1 MKKVALIA
9 VPILSLLGVGAA
21 SLYVSD
27 SPQSKKA
34 QSQHDTTIDLSSQKD
49 FFEFSLSSLGEHS
62 LEEIQEN
69 IEESISQQNSLG
81 IDVELFQTYLAY
93 KRALSKLEPLE
104 DTTLS
109 LSQLQRLNEAI
120 LNLQLEYFND
130 QQISQLFDE
139 ENRLRQLAI
148 EKLVIKT
155 YEQDSDYQQLLL
167 NQALSEQPEYIQQ
180 SERNNALTRQL
191 DQTALLSSQDK
202 YLARVELVGE
212 EGAQRLQKLDEQR
225 AAFETVLTNYLE
237 KRADILDDEF
247 LDSEQKQLEIAN
259 LRKQSFETTQWR
271 RIEALE
277 RFMTARTS
285 CIN

>member
-27 SPQSKKA
+27 SPQSKMA
-34 QSQHDTTIDLSSQKD
+34 QSQHDTAIDLSSQKD
-49 FFEFSLSSLGEHS
+49 FFEYSLSGLGEHS

-81 IDVELFQTYLAY
+81 IDVELLQTYLAY

-155 YEQDSDYQQLLL
+155 YEQDSDSQQLLL

-225 AAFETVLTNYLE
+225 ATFETELTNYLE

-247 LDSEQKQLEIAN
+247 LGREQKQLEIAN

-277 RFMTARTS
+277 RIHDS
-285 CIN
+285 QN

>member
-9 VPILSLLGVGAA
+9 VPILLLLGVGAA

-27 SPQSKKA
+27 SPQSKMA

-49 FFEFSLSSLGEHS
+49 FFEFSLSNLGEHS

-69 IEESISQQNSLG
+69 VEESISQQNSLG

-109 LSQLQRLNEAI
+109 LNQLQRLNEAI

-191 DQTALLSSQDK
+191 DQTELLSSQDK

-225 AAFETVLTNYLE
+225 AMFETELTNYLE

-247 LDSEQKQLEIAN
+247 LGREEKQLEIAN

-277 RFMTARTS
+277 RIHDS
-285 CIN
+285 QN

>member
-27 SPQSKKA
+27 SPQSKMT

-49 FFEFSLSSLGEHS
+49 FFEYSLSGLGEHS

-69 IEESISQQNSLG
+69 VEESISQQNSLG

-93 KRALSKLEPLE
+93 KRALSKLELLE

-109 LSQLQRLNEAI
+109 LNQLQRLNEAI

-130 QQISQLFDE
+130 QHISQLFDE

-148 EKLVIKT
+148 EKLAIKT
-155 YEQDSDYQQLLL
+155 YEQDSDSQQLLL

-191 DQTALLSSQDK
+191 DQTTLLSSQDK

-225 AAFETVLTNYLE
+225 ATFEIELTNYLE

-247 LDSEQKQLEIAN
+247 LGREQKQLEIAN

-277 RFMTARTS
+277 RIHDS
-285 CIN
+285 QN

>member
-9 VPILSLLGVGAA
+9 VPIFSLLGVGAA

-27 SPQSKKA
+27 SPQSKMA
-34 QSQHDTTIDLSSQKD
+34 RSQHDTTIDLSSQKD
-49 FFEFSLSSLGEHS
+49 FFEYSLSGLGEHS

-81 IDVELFQTYLAY
+81 IDVELFQSYLAY

-109 LSQLQRLNEAI
+109 LNQLQRLNEAI

-155 YEQDSDYQQLLL
+155 YEQDSDSQQLLL

-225 AAFETVLTNYLE
+225 ATFEIELTNYLE

-247 LDSEQKQLEIAN
+247 LGREQKQLEIAN

-277 RFMTARTS
+277 RIHDS
-285 CIN
+285 QN

>member
-27 SPQSKKA
+27 SPQSKMA
-34 QSQHDTTIDLSSQKD
+34 QSQHDTAIDLSSQKD

-69 IEESISQQNSLG
+69 VEESISQQNSLG

-93 KRALSKLEPLE
+93 KRALSKLELLE

-109 LSQLQRLNEAI
+109 LNQLQRLNEAI

-148 EKLVIKT
+148 EKLAIKT
-155 YEQDSDYQQLLL
+155 YEQDSDSQQLLL
-167 NQALSEQPEYIQQ
+167 NQALSEQPEHIQQ

-212 EGAQRLQKLDEQR
+212 EGAQRLQTLDEQR
-225 AAFETVLTNYLE
+225 ATFETELTNYLE
-237 KRADILDDEF
+237 KRADILNDEF

-277 RFMTARTS
+277 RIHDS
-285 CIN
+285 QN

>member
-27 SPQSKKA
+27 SPQSKMA
-34 QSQHDTTIDLSSQKD
+34 QSQHDTAIDLSSQKD
-49 FFEFSLSSLGEHS
+49 FFEYSLSGLGEHS

-69 IEESISQQNSLG
+69 VEESISQQNSLG
-81 IDVELFQTYLAY
+81 IDVELFQSYLAY

-109 LSQLQRLNEAI
+109 LNQLQRLNEAI

-148 EKLVIKT
+148 EKLAIKT
-155 YEQDSDYQQLLL
+155 YEQDSDSQQLLL

-191 DQTALLSSQDK
+191 DQIALLSSQDK

-212 EGAQRLQKLDEQR
+212 EGAQRLQTLDEQR
-225 AAFETVLTNYLE
+225 AMFETELTNYLE

-247 LDSEQKQLEIAN
+247 LGREEKQLEIAN

-277 RFMTARTS
+277 RIHDS
-285 CIN
+285 QN

>member
-1 MKKVALIA
+1 MKKVALTT

-27 SPQSKKA
+27 SPQSKMA

-49 FFEFSLSSLGEHS
+49 FFEYSLSGLGEHS

-81 IDVELFQTYLAY
+81 IDVELFQSYLAY

-109 LSQLQRLNEAI
+109 LNQLQRLNETI

-155 YEQDSDYQQLLL
+155 YEQDSDSQQLLL

-180 SERNNALTRQL
+180 SERNNALARQL

-202 YLARVELVGE
+202 HLARAELVGE
-212 EGAQRLQKLDEQR
+212 EGAQRLQTLDEQR
-225 AAFETVLTNYLE
+225 AMFETELTNYLE

-247 LDSEQKQLEIAN
+247 LGREEKQLEIAN

-277 RFMTARTS
+277 RIHDS
-285 CIN
+285 QN

>member
-27 SPQSKKA
+27 SPQSKMA
-34 QSQHDTTIDLSSQKD
+34 QSQHDTAIDLSSQKD

-81 IDVELFQTYLAY
+81 IDIELFQTYLAY
-93 KRALSKLEPLE
+93 KRALSKLELLE

-109 LSQLQRLNEAI
+109 LNQLQRLNEAI

-155 YEQDSDYQQLLL
+155 YEQDSDSQQLLL

-180 SERNNALTRQL
+180 SERNNALARQL
-191 DQTALLSSQDK
+191 DQTTLLSSQDK

-225 AAFETVLTNYLE
+225 ATFETELTNYLE

-247 LDSEQKQLEIAN
+247 LDNEEKQLEIAN
-259 LRKQSFETTQWR
+259 LRKQNFETTQWR

-277 RFMTARTS
+277 RIHDS
-285 CIN
+285 QN

>member
-9 VPILSLLGVGAA
+9 VPILLLLGVGAA

-27 SPQSKKA
+27 SPQSKMA

-49 FFEFSLSSLGEHS
+49 FFEYSLSGLGEHS

-69 IEESISQQNSLG
+69 IEQSTSQQNSLG
-81 IDVELFQTYLAY
+81 IDVELFQTYLVY

-148 EKLVIKT
+148 EKLLIKT
-155 YEQDSDYQQLLL
+155 YEQDSDSQQLLL

-191 DQTALLSSQDK
+191 DQTELLSSQDK
-202 YLARVELVGE
+202 YLARAELVGE
-212 EGAQRLQKLDEQR
+212 EGAQRLQTLDEQR
-225 AAFETVLTNYLE
+225 ATFETELANYIE

-247 LDSEQKQLEIAN
+247 LGREQKQLEIAN

-277 RFMTARTS
+277 RIHDS
-285 CIN
+285 QN

>member
-9 VPILSLLGVGAA
+9 VPILSLLGVGVA

-27 SPQSKKA
+27 SPQSKVA

-49 FFEFSLSSLGEHS
+49 FFEYSLSGLGEHS

-81 IDVELFQTYLAY
+81 IDVELFQSYLAY

-109 LSQLQRLNEAI
+109 LNQLQRLNEAI

-155 YEQDSDYQQLLL
+155 YEQDSDSQQLLL

-225 AAFETVLTNYLE
+225 ATFEIELTNYLE

-247 LDSEQKQLEIAN
+247 LGREQKQLEIAN

-277 RFMTARTS
+277 RIHDS
-285 CIN
+285 QN

>member
-27 SPQSKKA
+27 SPQSKMA
-34 QSQHDTTIDLSSQKD
+34 QSQHDTAIDLSSQKD

-93 KRALSKLEPLE
+93 KRALSKLELLE

-109 LSQLQRLNEAI
+109 LNQLQRLNEAI

-155 YEQDSDYQQLLL
+155 YEQDSDSQQLLL

-191 DQTALLSSQDK
+191 DQTELLSSQDK
-202 YLARVELVGE
+202 YLARAELVGE

-225 AAFETVLTNYLE
+225 AAFETELTNYLE

-247 LDSEQKQLEIAN
+247 LGREQKQLEIAN

-277 RFMTARTS
+277 RIHDS
-285 CIN
+285 QN

>member
-9 VPILSLLGVGAA
+9 VPILSLLGVGVA

-27 SPQSKKA
+27 SPQSKMA

-49 FFEFSLSSLGEHS
+49 FFEYSLSGLGEHS

-69 IEESISQQNSLG
+69 VEESISQQNSLG

-93 KRALSKLEPLE
+93 KRALSKLELLE

-109 LSQLQRLNEAI
+109 LNQLQRLNEAI

-155 YEQDSDYQQLLL
+155 YEQDSDSQQLLL

-191 DQTALLSSQDK
+191 DQTTLLSSQDK

-212 EGAQRLQKLDEQR
+212 EGAQRLQTLDEQR
-225 AAFETVLTNYLE
+225 ATFEIELTNYLE

-247 LDSEQKQLEIAN
+247 LGREQKQLEIAN

-277 RFMTARTS
+277 RIHDS
-285 CIN
+285 QN

>member
-225 AAFETVLTNYLE
+225 ATFEIELTNYLE
-237 KRADILDDEF
+237 KRADILEDEF
-247 LDSEQKQLEIAN
+247 LGREQKQLEIAN
-259 LRKQSFETTQWR
+259 LRKQSFERTQWR

-277 RFMTARTS
+277 RIHGS
-285 CIN
+285 QN

>member
-9 VPILSLLGVGAA
+9 VLILSLLGVGAA
-21 SLYVSD
+21 SLCVSD
-27 SPQSKKA
+27 SPQSKMA

-49 FFEFSLSSLGEHS
+49 FFEYSLSGLGEHS

-69 IEESISQQNSLG
+69 VEESISQQNSLG

-93 KRALSKLEPLE
+93 KRALSKLELLE

-109 LSQLQRLNEAI
+109 LNQLQRLNEAI

-130 QQISQLFDE
+130 QHISQLFDE

-148 EKLVIKT
+148 EKLAIKT
-155 YEQDSDYQQLLL
+155 YEQDSDSQQLLL

-225 AAFETVLTNYLE
+225 ATFEIELTNYLE

-247 LDSEQKQLEIAN
+247 LGREQKQLEIAN

-277 RFMTARTS
+277 RIHDS
-285 CIN
+285 QN

>member
-9 VPILSLLGVGAA
+9 VPILSLLGAGAA

-27 SPQSKKA
+27 SPQSKMA

-49 FFEFSLSSLGEHS
+49 FFEYSLSGLGEHS

-69 IEESISQQNSLG
+69 VEESISQQNSLG

-93 KRALSKLEPLE
+93 KRALSKLELLE

-109 LSQLQRLNEAI
+109 LNQLQRLNEAI

-155 YEQDSDYQQLLL
+155 YEQDSDSQQLLL

-191 DQTALLSSQDK
+191 DQTTLLSSQDK

-225 AAFETVLTNYLE
+225 ATFEIELTNYLE

-247 LDSEQKQLEIAN
+247 LGREQKQLEIAN
-259 LRKQSFETTQWR
+259 LRKQGFETTQWR

-277 RFMTARTS
+277 RIHDS
-285 CIN
+285 QN

>member
-27 SPQSKKA
+27 SPQSKMA
-34 QSQHDTTIDLSSQKD
+34 QSQHDTAIDLSSQKD

-69 IEESISQQNSLG
+69 VEESISQQNSLG

-109 LSQLQRLNEAI
+109 LNQLQRLNEAI

-139 ENRLRQLAI
+139 ENRIRQLAI

-155 YEQDSDYQQLLL
+155 YEQDSDSQQLLL

-180 SERNNALTRQL
+180 SERNNALARQL

-202 YLARVELVGE
+202 HLARAELVGE
-212 EGAQRLQKLDEQR
+212 EGAQRLQTLDEQR
-225 AAFETVLTNYLE
+225 AAFETELTNYLE

-247 LDSEQKQLEIAN
+247 LGREQKQLEIAN

-277 RFMTARTS
+277 HIHDS
-285 CIN
+285 QN

>member
-27 SPQSKKA
+27 SPQPKMA

-49 FFEFSLSSLGEHS
+49 FFEYSLSGLGEHS

-81 IDVELFQTYLAY
+81 IDVELFQSYLAY
-93 KRALSKLEPLE
+93 KRVLSKLEQLE

-155 YEQDSDYQQLLL
+155 YEQDSDSQQLLL

-191 DQTALLSSQDK
+191 DQTTLLSSQDK

-225 AAFETVLTNYLE
+225 AAFETELTNYLE

-247 LDSEQKQLEIAN
+247 WDSEEKQLEIAN

-277 RFMTARTS
+277 RIHDS
-285 CIN
+285 QN

>member
-27 SPQSKKA
+27 SPQSKMA
-34 QSQHDTTIDLSSQKD
+34 QSQHDTAIDLSSQKD

-69 IEESISQQNSLG
+69 VEESISQQNSLG

-93 KRALSKLEPLE
+93 KRALSKLELLE

-109 LSQLQRLNEAI
+109 LNQLQRLNEAI

-148 EKLVIKT
+148 EKLAIKT
-155 YEQDSDYQQLLL
+155 YEQDSDSQQLLL

-212 EGAQRLQKLDEQR
+212 EGAQRLQTLDEQR
-225 AAFETVLTNYLE
+225 ATFETELTNYLE
-237 KRADILDDEF
+237 KRADILNDEF

-277 RFMTARTS
+277 RIHDS
-285 CIN
+285 QN

>member
-27 SPQSKKA
+27 SPQSKMA
-34 QSQHDTTIDLSSQKD
+34 QSQHDTAIDFSSQKD
-49 FFEFSLSSLGEHS
+49 FFEYSLSGLGEHS

-155 YEQDSDYQQLLL
+155 YEQDSDSQQLLL

-180 SERNNALTRQL
+180 SERNNTLTRQL

-212 EGAQRLQKLDEQR
+212 DGAQRLQKLDEQR
-225 AAFETVLTNYLE
+225 AAFETELTNYLE

-247 LDSEQKQLEIAN
+247 WDSEEKQLEIAN

-277 RFMTARTS
+277 RIHDS
-285 CIN
+285 QN

>member
-1 MKKVALIA
+1 MTKVDLIA
-9 VPILSLLGVGAA
+9 VSILLLLGVGAA

-27 SPQSKKA
+27 SPQPKMA

-49 FFEFSLSSLGEHS
+49 FFEYSLSGLGEHS

-93 KRALSKLEPLE
+93 KRALSKLELLE

-109 LSQLQRLNEAI
+109 LNQLQRLNEAI

-155 YEQDSDYQQLLL
+155 YEQDSDSQQLLL

-191 DQTALLSSQDK
+191 DQTELLSSQDK

-225 AAFETVLTNYLE
+225 ATFETELTNYLE

-277 RFMTARTS
+277 RIHDS
-285 CIN
+285 QN

>member
-225 AAFETVLTNYLE
+225 ATFEIELTNYLE
-237 KRADILDDEF
+237 KRADILEDEF
-247 LDSEQKQLEIAN
+247 LGREQKQLEIAN

-277 RFMTARTS
+277 RIHDS
-285 CIN
+285 QN

>member
-27 SPQSKKA
+27 SPQSKMA
-34 QSQHDTTIDLSSQKD
+34 QSQHDTAIDFSSQKD
-49 FFEFSLSSLGEHS
+49 FFEYSLSGLGEYS

-155 YEQDSDYQQLLL
+155 YEQDSDSQQLLL

-212 EGAQRLQKLDEQR
+212 DGAQRLQKLDEQR
-225 AAFETVLTNYLE
+225 AAFETELTNYLE

-247 LDSEQKQLEIAN
+247 WDSEEKQLEIAN

-277 RFMTARTS
+277 RIHDS
-285 CIN
+285 QN

>member
-9 VPILSLLGVGAA
+9 VPILLLLGVGAA

-27 SPQSKKA
+27 SPQSKMA

-69 IEESISQQNSLG
+69 VEESISQQNSLG

-155 YEQDSDYQQLLL
+155 YEQDSDSQQLLL

-180 SERNNALTRQL
+180 SERNNALARQL

-225 AAFETVLTNYLE
+225 AAFETELTNYLE

-277 RFMTARTS
+277 RIHDS
-285 CIN
+285 QN

>member
-27 SPQSKKA
+27 SPQSKMA
-34 QSQHDTTIDLSSQKD
+34 QSQHDTAIDLSSQKD

-93 KRALSKLEPLE
+93 KRALSKLELLE

-109 LSQLQRLNEAI
+109 LNQLQRLNEAI

-155 YEQDSDYQQLLL
+155 YEQDSDSQKLLL

-191 DQTALLSSQDK
+191 DQTTLLSSQDK

-225 AAFETVLTNYLE
+225 ATFEIELTNYLE

-247 LDSEQKQLEIAN
+247 LGREQKQLEIAN

-277 RFMTARTS
+277 RIHDS
-285 CIN
+285 QN

>member
-9 VPILSLLGVGAA
+9 APILLLLGVGAA

-27 SPQSKKA
+27 SPQSKMA

-49 FFEFSLSSLGEHS
+49 FFEYSLSGLGEYS

-93 KRALSKLEPLE
+93 KRALSKLKPLK

-155 YEQDSDYQQLLL
+155 YEQDSDSQQLLL

-191 DQTALLSSQDK
+191 DQTELLSSQDK
-202 YLARVELVGE
+202 YLARAELVGE
-212 EGAQRLQKLDEQR
+212 EGAQRLQTLDEQR
-225 AAFETVLTNYLE
+225 ATFETELANYLE

-247 LDSEQKQLEIAN
+247 LGREQKQLEIAN

-277 RFMTARTS
+277 RIHDS
-285 CIN
+285 QN

>member
-9 VPILSLLGVGAA
+9 VPILLLLGVGAA

-27 SPQSKKA
+27 SPQSKMA

-69 IEESISQQNSLG
+69 VEESISQQNSLG
-81 IDVELFQTYLAY
+81 IDIELFQTYLAY

-109 LSQLQRLNEAI
+109 LNQLQRLNEAI

-155 YEQDSDYQQLLL
+155 YEQDYDYQQLLL

-277 RFMTARTS
+277 RIHDS
-285 CIN
+285 QN

>member
-9 VPILSLLGVGAA
+9 VPIFSLLGVGAA

-27 SPQSKKA
+27 SPQSKMA

-49 FFEFSLSSLGEHS
+49 FFEYSLSGLGEHS

-81 IDVELFQTYLAY
+81 IDVELFQSYLAY

-109 LSQLQRLNEAI
+109 LNQLQRLNEAI
-120 LNLQLEYFND
+120 LNLQFEYFND

-155 YEQDSDYQQLLL
+155 YEQDSDSQQLLL

-225 AAFETVLTNYLE
+225 ATFEIELTNYLE

-247 LDSEQKQLEIAN
+247 LGREQKQLEIAN

-277 RFMTARTS
+277 RIHDS
-285 CIN
+285 QN

>member
-27 SPQSKKA
+27 SPQSKMA

-49 FFEFSLSSLGEHS
+49 FFEYSLSGLGEHS

-81 IDVELFQTYLAY
+81 IDVELFQSYLAY

-109 LSQLQRLNEAI
+109 LNQLQRLNEAI

-148 EKLVIKT
+148 EKVVIKT
-155 YEQDSDYQQLLL
+155 YEQDSDSQQLLL

-225 AAFETVLTNYLE
+225 ATFEIELTNYLE

-247 LDSEQKQLEIAN
+247 LGREQKQLEIAN

-277 RFMTARTS
+277 RIHDS
-285 CIN
+285 QN

>member
-9 VPILSLLGVGAA
+9 VPILSLLGVGVA

-27 SPQSKKA
+27 SPQSKMA

-49 FFEFSLSSLGEHS
+49 FFEYSLSGLGEHS

-69 IEESISQQNSLG
+69 VEESISQQNSLG
-81 IDVELFQTYLAY
+81 IDVELFQSYLAY

-109 LSQLQRLNEAI
+109 LNQLQRLNEDI

-247 LDSEQKQLEIAN
+247 LGREQKQLEIAN

-277 RFMTARTS
+277 RIHDS
-285 CIN
+285 QN

>member
-9 VPILSLLGVGAA
+9 VPILSLLGVGVA

-27 SPQSKKA
+27 SPQSKMA
-34 QSQHDTTIDLSSQKD
+34 QSQYDTTIDLSSQKD
-49 FFEFSLSSLGEHS
+49 FFEYSLSGLGEHS

-69 IEESISQQNSLG
+69 VEESISQQNSLG
-81 IDVELFQTYLAY
+81 IDVELFQSYLAY

-109 LSQLQRLNEAI
+109 LNQLQRLNEAI
-120 LNLQLEYFND
+120 LNLQIEYFND

-277 RFMTARTS
+277 RFHDS
-285 CIN
+285 QN

>member
-27 SPQSKKA
+27 SPQSKMA
-34 QSQHDTTIDLSSQKD
+34 QSQHDTAIDLSSQKD

-69 IEESISQQNSLG
+69 VEESISQQNSLG
-81 IDVELFQTYLAY
+81 IDVELFQSYLAY

-109 LSQLQRLNEAI
+109 LNQLQRLNEAI

-155 YEQDSDYQQLLL
+155 YEQDSDSQQLLL

-180 SERNNALTRQL
+180 SERNNDLTRQL

-225 AAFETVLTNYLE
+225 AAFETELTNYLE

-277 RFMTARTS
+277 RIHDS
-285 CIN
+285 QN

>member
-27 SPQSKKA
+27 SPQSKMA
-34 QSQHDTTIDLSSQKD
+34 QSQHDTAIDLSSQKG

-93 KRALSKLEPLE
+93 KRALSKLELLE

-109 LSQLQRLNEAI
+109 LNQLQRLNEAI

-155 YEQDSDYQQLLL
+155 YEQDSDSQQLLL

-191 DQTALLSSQDK
+191 DQTTLLSSQDK

-225 AAFETVLTNYLE
+225 ATFEIELTNYLE

-247 LDSEQKQLEIAN
+247 LGREQKQLEIAN

-277 RFMTARTS
+277 RIHDS
-285 CIN
+285 QN

>member
-27 SPQSKKA
+27 SPQSKMA
-34 QSQHDTTIDLSSQKD
+34 QSQHDTAIDLSSQKD
-49 FFEFSLSSLGEHS
+49 FFEYSLSGLGEHS

-81 IDVELFQTYLAY
+81 IDVELLQTYLAY

-130 QQISQLFDE
+130 QQIFQLFDE

-225 AAFETVLTNYLE
+225 ATFETELTNYLE

-247 LDSEQKQLEIAN
+247 LGREQKQLEIAN

-277 RFMTARTS
+277 RIHDS
-285 CIN
+285 QN

>member
-27 SPQSKKA
+27 SPQPKMA

-49 FFEFSLSSLGEHS
+49 FFEYSLSGLGEHS

-81 IDVELFQTYLAY
+81 IDVELFQSYLAY

-109 LSQLQRLNEAI
+109 LNQLQRLNEAI

-155 YEQDSDYQQLLL
+155 YEQDSDSQQLLL

-225 AAFETVLTNYLE
+225 AAFETELTNYLE

-259 LRKQSFETTQWR
+259 LKKQSFETTQWR

-277 RFMTARTS
+277 RIHDS
-285 CIN
+285 QN

>member
-27 SPQSKKA
+27 SPQSKMA
-34 QSQHDTTIDLSSQKD
+34 QSQHDTAIDLSSQKD
-49 FFEFSLSSLGEHS
+49 FFEYSLSGLGEHS

-155 YEQDSDYQQLLL
+155 YEQDSDSQQLLL

-180 SERNNALTRQL
+180 SERKNALTRQL
-191 DQTALLSSQDK
+191 DQTELLSSQDK

-225 AAFETVLTNYLE
+225 ATFETELTNYLE

-259 LRKQSFETTQWR
+259 LKKQSFETTQWR

-277 RFMTARTS
+277 RIHDS
-285 CIN
+285 QN

>member
-27 SPQSKKA
+27 SPQPKMA

-49 FFEFSLSSLGEHS
+49 FFEYSLSGLGEHS

-93 KRALSKLEPLE
+93 KRALSKLELLE

-109 LSQLQRLNEAI
+109 LNQLQRLNEAI

-148 EKLVIKT
+148 EKLAIKT
-155 YEQDSDYQQLLL
+155 YEQDSDSQQLLL

-191 DQTALLSSQDK
+191 DQTTLLSSQDK

-225 AAFETVLTNYLE
+225 ATFEIELTNYLE

-247 LDSEQKQLEIAN
+247 LGREQKQLEIAN

-277 RFMTARTS
+277 RIHDS
-285 CIN
+285 QN

>member
-27 SPQSKKA
+27 SPQSKMA
-34 QSQHDTTIDLSSQKD
+34 QSQHDTAIDLSSQKD

-81 IDVELFQTYLAY
+81 IDIELFQTYLAY

-109 LSQLQRLNEAI
+109 LNQLQRLNEAI

-155 YEQDSDYQQLLL
+155 YEQDSDSQQLLL

-180 SERNNALTRQL
+180 SERNNALARQL
-191 DQTALLSSQDK
+191 DQTTLLSSQDK

-225 AAFETVLTNYLE
+225 ATFETELINYLE
-237 KRADILDDEF
+237 KRADILDDDI
-247 LDSEQKQLEIAN
+247 LDNEEKQLEIAN

-277 RFMTARTS
+277 RIHDS
-285 CIN
+285 QN

>member
-27 SPQSKKA
+27 SPQSKMA
-34 QSQHDTTIDLSSQKD
+34 QSQHDTAIDLSSQKD

-69 IEESISQQNSLG
+69 VEESISQQNSLG

-109 LSQLQRLNEAI
+109 LNQLQRLNEAI

-247 LDSEQKQLEIAN
+247 LGREQKQLEIAN

-277 RFMTARTS
+277 RIHDS
-285 CIN
+285 QN